1 MARTMSNEE
10 LTAAVEEIQARLD
23 EADKPKRAA
32 KPAPKES
39 RPK

>member
-10 LTAAVEEIQARLD
+10 LTAAVEELQERLD
-23 EADKPKRAA
+23 EADKPKTR